1 MNDFSN
7 TRRPAAIVPAADLD
21 GRSASDALRSP
32 LYHQIYLV
40 LRDKIRTGALQP
52 GAILPGEHDLAAEYG
67 VSRITVKRA
76 LNELASDGLVTRQRG
91 RGTQV
96 AESTVEP
103 ALSTAGEGQ
112 LEDLLH
118 MGLATDVTVVEF
130 GYVAAAL
137 DVAEALAC
145 EAGQEIQRCVRIR
158 AVDGEPFS
166 HLTTY
171 VPADIGRAFGAE
183 DLASQPLLML
193 LERTGTEVDAAS
205 QTVTATLADANVAK
219 ALETDIGAALLK
231 VSRIVTDKTG
241 RPVEF
246 ITALYRPDKYGFR
259 MSLSRVGGA
268 GGTTWTPAGTGFSLM
283 GRGTG
288 T

>member
-1 MNDFSN
+1 MSDVSN
-7 TRRPAAIVPAADLD
+7 SSRSFAAPPSAELE
-21 GRSASDALRSP
+21 GRSASNALRSP

-40 LRDKIRTGALQP
+40 LRDKIRTGALPP

-76 LNELASDGLVTRQRG
+76 LNELAADGMVTRQRG

-96 AESTVEP
+96 AENAVQPT
-103 ALSTAGEGQ
+103 LSTAGEGQ

-118 MGLATDVTVVEF
+118 MGLATDVDVVEF
-130 GYVAAAL
+130 GYVPATV
-137 DVAEALAC
+137 DVAEALSC
-145 EAGQEIQRCVRIR
+145 PAGAEVQRCVRVR
-158 AVDGEPFS
+158 AADGEPFS

-171 VPADIGRAFGAE
+171 VPGEIGRFFGAD
-183 DLASQPLLML
+183 DLAARPLLML
-193 LERTGTEVDAAS
+193 LEESGIDVDQAS
-205 QTVTATLADANVAK
+205 QTVTATLADAKVAH
-219 ALETDIGAALLK
+219 ALGTDIGAALLK
-231 VSRIVTDKTG
+231 VSRIVTDRSG

-259 MSLSRVGGA
+259 MTLSRVGGA
-268 GGTTWTPAGTGFSLM
+268 GKTTWTPAGTGFSLM
-283 GRGTG
+283 GKGTP